1 MQNHYISWN
10 KEFNITTKHKFH
22 RHTFLNVY
30 SLENHKRLQHVP
42 HDAGYCN
49 QLESMVEKE
58 NSINQEYS
66 PSNQATIS
74 QLNNN
79 DVITEDHS
87 MWSYV
92 IHKPASI

>member
-1 MQNHYISWN
+1 MIPKKILQNHYISWN
-10 KEFNITTKHKFH
+10 KEFNITTKHKLH

-58 NSINQEYS
+58 KLNQSIKNTNPLTKQR
-66 PSNQATIS
+66 P
-74 QLNNN
+74 L
-79 DVITEDHS
+79 D
-87 MWSYV
+87 
-92 IHKPASI
+92 